1 MEFIEDF
8 DQQRDFNDLVL
19 TFIEEEEEE
28 YFLDLSNFI
37 EKQNFMMNKKLL
49 HEFIEILIN
58 IINNC
63 HRYPDFFGKII
74 KIVQLLTKD
83 MQQHY
88 SNEEIFKFF
97 SFNKRI
103 LLSLIE
109 NKVILLDKRIIYILT
124 NSKDMFGC
132 LYRRYFPKEM
142 EPFLTIY
149 VKNALKFE
157 LKNRGFNSIGK
168 DFEEKRLKGEN
179 ESYICT
185 LIREDSAEEFISYA
199 NRSNISL
206 SMKIKPT
213 ILETNMLLNKDS
225 TLIEYAAFFGSIEI
239 FQYLKYNNVPLTPS
253 LWIYAIHSNNANL
266 IHILEENDVSPPKDS
281 YKACLKEAIKCHHN
295 NAASYFLDKMTDSN
309 NNYNLSIAIYCF
321 KFKNFSFLPQDIDAQ
336 SVLYAACKCNEIDI
350 VKKILETQ
358 QININY
364 KYCKKIQKKFILK

>member
-1 MEFIEDF
+1 MEFIEYF

-19 TFIEEEEEE
+19 TFIEEEEDDDE
-28 YFLDLSNFI
+28 YFFDLSNFI
-37 EKQNFMMNKKLL
+37 KKQNFMMNEKLL

-74 KIVQLLTKD
+74 KIVQLLIKD
-83 MQQHY
+83 MQQYY
-88 SNEEIFKFF
+88 SNEELFKIF
-97 SFNKRI
+97 SSNKRI

-109 NKVILLDKRIIYILT
+109 NKVILLDKRIISILT
-124 NSKDMFGC
+124 NSRDMFGC
-132 LYRRYFPKEM
+132 LYRRYFPNEL

-149 VKNALKFE
+149 IKNALKFE

-213 ILETNMLLNKDS
+213 ILETNMLLNKDT

-266 IHILEENDVSPPKDS
+266 IHILEENNVSPPKDS
-281 YKACLKEAIKCHHN
+281 YITCLKEAKKCHHN
-295 NAASYFLDKMTDSN
+295 NVASYFLDKMTC
-309 NNYNLSIAIYCF
+309 YIR
-321 KFKNFSFLPQDIDAQ
+321 
-336 SVLYAACKCNEIDI
+336 VLGI
-350 VKKILETQ
+350 
-358 QININY
+358 
-364 KYCKKIQKKFILK
+364 